1 MSYRGTLPTIL
12 TITPEALLSSVK
24 AFFPGE
30 VNAPDKNT
38 TSKNNDVMRLGGYD
52 A

>member
-12 TITPEALLSSVK
+12 TFTPEALLPSVK
-24 AFFPGE
+24 AFFWRK
-30 VNAPDKNT
+30 NAPDKTT
-38 TSKNNDVMRLGGYD
+38 TSKDNDVMRLGGYD

>member
-1 MSYRGTLPTIL
+1 MSYRGALPTIL
-12 TITPEALLSSVK
+12 TFAPEISLPSVK
-24 AFFPGE
+24 AFFGRKN
-30 VNAPDKNT
+30 VPDKAT